1 MAYPI
6 WQVGLDIQNGFMRA
20 LAVQRRRHGWQL
32 RHWWQLPL
40 PGGTLSGG
48 SLHHPAALC
57 TVLRQWRQE
66 LPRFVSLRLGFP
78 ASRILQQRLAMPD
91 QRLRE
96 PRRGEYIAK
105 LAAKALPVSG
115 DDLALDYRPDPQTP
129 NTLLVT
135 AARQTELN
143 VWLDCLRDAGL
154 QPDAVDITPC
164 ALRCMAA
171 QAGLA
176 TDRLLL
182 HRFDDHWLWVAP
194 LEAPLAFGTFYQDD
208 LYPDSIY
215 PGGKASHPD
224 DMTSCSDGVAEMP
237 DVLKY
242 VSACYQNNADHQA
255 YLSASA
261 PEYLQQVPAT
271 LITWSP
277 LRAFDR
283 QQPPLPAFP
292 AAFAIAGGL
301 AVRPEDTPC

>member
-40 PGGTLSGG
+40 PSGTLSGG

-78 ASRILQQRLAMPD
+78 ASRVLQQRLALPD
-91 QRLRE
+91 RRLRE
-96 PRRGEYIAK
+96 PQRGEYIGK
-105 LAAKALPVSG
+105 MAAKVLPVSG

-129 NTLLVT
+129 NRLLVT
-135 AARQTELN
+135 AARQTELH

-194 LEAPLAFGTFYQDD
+194 LGEPLAFGTFYPDD
-208 LYPDSIY
+208 IYPDN
-215 PGGKASHPD
+215 
-224 DMTSCSDGVAEMP
+224 MTSRSDGGATTP

-242 VSACYQNNADHQA
+242 VSTCYQNNASHQA
-255 YLSASA
+255 YFSASA
-261 PEYLQQVPAT
+261 PEYMQQVPAT
-271 LITWSP
+271 LIPWSP
-277 LRAFDR
+277 LSAFDR

-301 AVRPEDTPC
+301 AIRPEDTPC

>member
-6 WQVGLDIQNGFMRA
+6 WQVGLDIQNGVVRA

-78 ASRILQQRLAMPD
+78 ASRVLQQRLTMPD
-91 QRLRE
+91 RRLRE
-96 PRRGEYIAK
+96 PRRGEYIARM
-105 LAAKALPVSG
+105 AAKALPISG

-143 VWLDCLRDAGL
+143 IWLHCLRDAGL

-176 TDRLLL
+176 TDHLLL

-194 LEAPLAFGTFYQDD
+194 LGEPLAFGTFY
-208 LYPDSIY
+208 
-215 PGGKASHPD
+215 PD
-224 DMTSCSDGVAEMP
+224 DIHSDDRHSDSMSGRSDGIATSP

-242 VSACYQNNADHQA
+242 VSTCYQNNASHQA
-255 YLSASA
+255 YLSASVPA
-261 PEYLQQVPAT
+261 YLQLLPAT
-271 LITWSP
+271 LIPWSP
-277 LRAFDR
+277 LSAFER

-301 AVRPEDTPC
+301 AIRPEDTPC

>member
-40 PGGTLSGG
+40 PDSTLRGG
-48 SLHHPAALC
+48 SLHHPASLC

-78 ASRILQQRLAMPD
+78 AARVLQQRLAMPD
-91 QRLRE
+91 HRLRE
-96 PRRGEYIAK
+96 PQRGNYIRK
-105 LAAKALPVSG
+105 MAARALPVSG

-129 NTLLVT
+129 NMLLVT

-143 VWLDCLRDAGL
+143 VWLHCLHDAGL

-164 ALRCMAA
+164 ALRYMAA
-171 QAGLA
+171 QAGLE

-182 HRFDDHWLWVAP
+182 HRFDDHWLWVSP
-194 LEAPLAFGTFYQDD
+194 LQAPLAFGTV
-208 LYPDSIY
+208 
-215 PGGKASHPD
+215 HPD
-224 DMTSCSDGVAEMP
+224 DTTNCAEGFATESDI
-237 DVLKY
+237 LKY
-242 VSACYQNNADHQA
+242 VSTCYQKEVSHLA
-255 YLSASA
+255 YLSTSVPVA
-261 PEYLQQVPAT
+261 LQQTSAN
-271 LITWSP
+271 LIHWSP
-277 LRAFDR
+277 LAAFVR

-292 AAFAIAGGL
+292 TTFAIAGGL
-301 AVRPEDTPC
+301 AIRPEDTPC

>member
-78 ASRILQQRLAMPD
+78 ASRVLQQRLALPD
-91 QRLRE
+91 RRLRE
-96 PRRGEYIAK
+96 PRRGEYIGK
-105 LAAKALPVSG
+105 MAAKALPIGG

-143 VWLDCLRDAGL
+143 IWLHCLRDAGL

-194 LEAPLAFGTFYQDD
+194 LAEPLAFGTFY
-208 LYPDSIY
+208 
-215 PGGKASHPD
+215 PD
-224 DMTSCSDGVAEMP
+224 DIYSDDIYSDDIYSDDISSRSDGVAKSP

-242 VSACYQNNADHQA
+242 VSTCYQNNASHQA

-261 PEYLQQVPAT
+261 PEYLQQLPAT
-271 LITWSP
+271 LIPWSP
-277 LRAFDR
+277 LSAFER
-283 QQPPLPAFP
+283 QQPPLPTFP

-301 AVRPEDTPC
+301 AMRPEDTPC

>member
-6 WQVGLDIQNGFMRA
+6 WQVGLDIQDGFMRA

-48 SLHHPAALC
+48 SLHHPTALC

-78 ASRILQQRLAMPD
+78 ASRVLQQRLALPD
-91 QRLRE
+91 RRLRE
-96 PRRGEYIAK
+96 PRRGEYIGK
-105 LAAKALPVSG
+105 MAAKALPVSG

-143 VWLDCLRDAGL
+143 IWLHCLRDAGL

-182 HRFDDHWLWVAP
+182 HRFDDHWLWAAP
-194 LEAPLAFGTFYQDD
+194 LREPLAFGTFY
-208 LYPDSIY
+208 
-215 PGGKASHPD
+215 PD
-224 DMTSCSDGVAEMP
+224 DIHSDDMSSRSDSVAKP
-237 DVLKY
+237 ADVLKY
-242 VSACYQNNADHQA
+242 VSTCYQNNASHQA

-261 PEYLQQVPAT
+261 PEYLQQLPAT
-271 LITWSP
+271 LIPWSP
-277 LRAFDR
+277 LSAFER
-283 QQPPLPAFP
+283 QQPPLPTFP

-301 AVRPEDTPC
+301 AMRPEDTPC